1 MSYYAL
7 LRNFPHELGHS
18 ISLFGRFANHR
29 GGTFIAPEKCDV
41 CMRQADAEGALHVSC
56 KEDRFMK
63 VKEIM
68 TPNAKAIW
76 LTESL
81 ADAAKLMWENDCG
94 VLPII
99 KDGRKVIGMI
109 TDRDICMA
117 VAMRDTNPS
126 GVSVEEVM
134 TGQVYS
140 VNPEDDVNQ
149 ALQAMQKHKIRRM
162 PVVNPEGELE
172 GMLSLNDIVLNA
184 KSTDAA
190 GSDSLD
196 YVEVVK
202 TYQAICRHAVPA
214 EARSV
219 AAM

>member
-1 MSYYAL
+1 
-7 LRNFPHELGHS
+7 
-18 ISLFGRFANHR
+18 
-29 GGTFIAPEKCDV
+29 
-41 CMRQADAEGALHVSC
+41 
-56 KEDRFMK
+56 MK

-81 ADAAKLMWENDCG
+81 SDAAHLMWENDCG

-126 GVSVEEVM
+126 SVSVEEVM

-140 VNPEDDVNQ
+140 VNPEDDIEQ
-149 ALQAMQKHKIRRM
+149 ALTAMQEHKIRRL
-162 PVVNPEGELE
+162 PVVNAEGELE
-172 GMLSLNDIVLNA
+172 GILSMNDVVLNA
-184 KSTDAA
+184 K
-190 GSDSLD
+190 GKGDSIASG
-196 YVEVVK
+196 EVVK
-202 TYQAICRHAVPA
+202 TYQAICERPQPA
-214 EARSV
+214 TAS
-219 AAM
+219 ATAGT